1 MKVAFTFINKH
12 QKNISYCNYVNDFI
26 HNISLFQQ
34 QDQFIFITDHLF
46 FSDVDWNKNITVIKL
61 TKSLKIL
68 QNLAEKFQFKKIIK
82 QQQPEII
89 IHFSEYVNT
98 NIKIPQIVF
107 LQDIPTKK
115 ESIQLIGI
123 KKIIANNHYLK
134 NELIE
139 KFHFR
144 EEQIEVL
151 YPQPKKV
158 FQPLSFNEVSIVKDG
173 YADGREYFLYIH
185 NEENLEHFITTLKAF
200 SEFKKWQKSSMKLL
214 VVTRFTPL
222 SKQKKEKLTTYKFKE
237 DVVIL
242 ENLDEVKYAK
252 IIATAYAVIYSSSL
266 QNSLLPIFEILQSQ
280 TPLITNN
287 YNSFKEIANDAAL
300 YFEQQSFNSL
310 SEKMQSVYKDENLR
324 SSIISKAQEIANEL
338 QKTNPTEIFWQTIAK
353 ATTD

>member
-12 QKNISYCNYVNDFI
+12 QKNISYCNYVKDFI
-26 HNISLFQQ
+26 HEISLFQL
-34 QDQFIFITDHLF
+34 QDQFIFITDQLF
-46 FSDVDWNKNITVIKL
+46 FSEVDWNKNITVIKL
-61 TKSLKIL
+61 AKSLKIVKTIV
-68 QNLAEKFQFKKIIK
+68 QKFQFKKIIK

-98 NIKIPQIVF
+98 NDKIPQIVF

-115 ESIQLIGI
+115 ESIQLT
-123 KKIIANNHYLK
+123 KANKIIVNGHHFK

-151 YPQPKKV
+151 YPQPKKI
-158 FQPLSFNEVSIVKDG
+158 FQPIDLNEVSAVKDG
-173 YADGREYFLYIH
+173 YADGREYFLFVQ

-214 VVTRFTPL
+214 IVSRFNSL
-222 SKQKKEKLTTYKFKE
+222 SKQEKEKLTTYKFKD

-252 IIATAYAVIYSSSL
+252 IIATAYAVIYSSPK
-266 QNSLLPIFEILQSQ
+266 QNSHLPILEILQSQ
-280 TPLITNN
+280 TPLITNDF
-287 YNSFKEIANDAAL
+287 NSFKEIANDAAL
-300 YFEQQSFNSL
+300 YFEQQSFISL
-310 SEKMQSVYKDENLR
+310 SEKIQSVYKDENLR
-324 SSIISKAQEIANEL
+324 NSIISKAQEIANKL